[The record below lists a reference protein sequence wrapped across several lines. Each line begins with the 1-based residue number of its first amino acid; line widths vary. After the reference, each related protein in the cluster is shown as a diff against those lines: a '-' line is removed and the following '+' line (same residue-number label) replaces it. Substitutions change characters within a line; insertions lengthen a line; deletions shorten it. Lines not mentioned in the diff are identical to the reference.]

1 MARRVD
7 ETVRIGADTKAA
19 ERGLKG
25 FVGRS
30 KLLLVGLAAAAA
42 AGVAAMGAK
51 MLKVFAAQEQADLR
65 LRRSLQA
72 TGRYS
77 AEEEQRLQRLADS
90 VQEFSTVGDEA
101 AQQIIGQLVQVGQVA
116 GDQIEDALFAT
127 VGLAK
132 QQGRSVERTARTVS
146 ASLADIA
153 DENKNSLG
161 ELEKFFTSA
170 EREKLKAM
178 KATEGGMA
186 AQAEAIRILNER
198 YREHGRAVEGSTDI
212 YAQTQNALGD
222 VMEGFGRLFHMIAGS
237 TVMRDF
243 FSSMAGWLDDLYVRV
258 NTQTAQWELQFAVL
272 ELAYLRMLARIGLAD
287 QAEVDAAR
295 QRRIDAMA
303 ALIEAARE
311 VEEGMIP
318 GGAPGGPLPDDPIG
332 GSDPD
337 GDAREEERR
346 AREAERIADEELHA
360 LQRVSILQSTLQG
373 LEDAELA
380 YQTRAFELQ
389 REHTEAM
396 RLLEEE
402 STRALG
408 ELRLEEVALKRL
420 LNEEALADAREAA
433 REEVAATEWYA
444 DERVGKIRGMFD
456 DLASISQDGSK
467 KLSKI
472 SKLAA
477 RAQLLIDLATKP
489 FEAFAKTS
497 AQYPWP
503 LGPALGALHAG
514 ITAAKIGAG
523 LSAVGGGGGGSSAS
537 SGSAPS
543 VSAGAEAPDVGRREQ
558 RQVFHVSVEL
568 DGQTVAQV
576 VQERIAQAEDE

>member
-7 ETVRIGADTKAA
+7 ETVRIGSDTAAA

-146 ASLADIA
+146 SSLADIA
-153 DENKNSLG
+153 DENKAQPRRT
-161 ELEKFFTSA
+161 ERFFTSA

-178 KATEGGMA
+178 KATEGGAA
-186 AQAEAIRILNER
+186 AQAEAIRILNGR
-198 YREHGRAVEGSTDI
+198 YRDHARAVEGSTDI

-243 FSSMAGWLDDLYVRV
+243 FASMAGWLDDLYVRV

-332 GSDPD
+332 EPADDP
-337 GDAREEERR
+337 GA
-346 AREAERIADEELHA
+346 AERERLEEQRLEDQRVHA

-373 LEDAELA
+373 MEDAELA

-433 REEVAATEWYA
+433 REEVATTEWYA
-444 DERVGKIRGMFD
+444 DERVGKIRSMFGE
-456 DLASISQDGSK
+456 LTSISQDGSG

-472 SKLAA
+472 SRLAA
-477 RAQLLIDLATKP
+477 RAQLLLDLATKP

-543 VSAGAEAPDVGRREQ
+543 VSAGAEAPDVGRRDQ
-558 RQVFHVSVEL
+558 RQVFHLSVDL